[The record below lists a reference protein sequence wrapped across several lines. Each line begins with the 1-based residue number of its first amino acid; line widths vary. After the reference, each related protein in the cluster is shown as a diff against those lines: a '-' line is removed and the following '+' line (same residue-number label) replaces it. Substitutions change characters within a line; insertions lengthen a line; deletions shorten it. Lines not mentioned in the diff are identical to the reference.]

1 MNIHDQKDR
10 RSDFSI
16 SLVVP
21 MYNEEAV
28 CDQFFARTIPIL
40 EGITPDYE
48 IICINDGSHDNTL
61 TLLKN
66 FRAGNDRI
74 KVVNLTRNFGKE
86 AALTAGINYA
96 GGDCVVPL
104 DSDLQ
109 DPPELIPELVARWSE
124 GYDVALAVRT
134 DRSSD
139 SFGKRLTASLF
150 YRFMQRISD
159 ISIPSNTGDFRLMD
173 RKVVEALKSLPERT
187 RFMKGLFA
195 WLGFTQ
201 IAVPYVRP
209 PRTAGTTKWHYWK
222 LWNFALEGIFSFT
235 TLPLRV
241 WTYIG
246 LGASF
251 FGLAYMSIII
261 FRTLFFGVDVPG
273 YASLLVTILFF
284 SGLQMIGMGILGE
297 YLGRVFIESKQRPL
311 YLVYDTLGIEES
323 RSKER
328 LVSHKSEGDAVQ

>member
-1 MNIHDQKDR
+1 MNIRNQREARGDY
-10 RSDFSI
+10 SI

-28 CDQFFARTIPIL
+28 CNDFFARTIPIL
-40 EGITPDYE
+40 ERVTPYYE
-48 IICINDGSHDNTL
+48 IICVNDGSHDSTL
-61 TLLKN
+61 VLLKT

-104 DSDLQ
+104 DADLQ
-109 DPPELIPELVARWSE
+109 DPPELIPELVAKWRE
-124 GYDVALAVRT
+124 GYDVVLAVRS

-139 SFGKRLTASLF
+139 SFVKRLTANLF
-150 YRFMQRISD
+150 YRFMRRISD
-159 ISIPSNTGDFRLMD
+159 IGIPSNTGDFRLMD
-173 RKVVEALKSLPERT
+173 RKVVKALKTLPERT

-201 IAVPYVRP
+201 IAVPDMRP

-241 WTYIG
+241 WTYLG
-246 LGASF
+246 LVASF
-251 FGLAYMSIII
+251 FGLTYMSIII
-261 FRTLFFGVDVPG
+261 IRTLFFGVDVPG

-297 YLGRVFIESKQRPL
+297 YLGQGVYRVKATA
-311 YLVYDTLGIEES
+311 TLFSLRYAGF
-323 RSKER
+323 
-328 LVSHKSEGDAVQ
+328 